1 MNIITIYFK
10 RLAIE
15 ARIGVLPRELKNTQ
29 RIYIDADIS
38 VQQNQKVDDLDIKT
52 VLDYRHLRQAII
64 EECTRKHVHLVEAL
78 GQMIAERLLNDFKEI
93 VAVKLRISKP
103 AAFDDCDA
111 VGIEFNFNR

>member
-64 EECTRKHVHLVEAL
+64 EECTREHVH
-78 GQMIAERLLNDFKEI
+78 
-93 VAVKLRISKP
+93 
-103 AAFDDCDA
+103 
-111 VGIEFNFNR
+111 

>member
-1 MNIITIYFK
+1 MNTITIFFE

-29 RIYIDADIS
+29 RIYVDADIS
-38 VQQNQKVDDLDIKT
+38 VQQEQDINDLDIKT
-52 VLDYRHLRQAII
+52 VLDYRLLRQVII
-64 EECTRKHVHLVEAL
+64 EECTREHVHLVEAL
-78 GQMIAERLLNDFKEI
+78 GQMISTRLLHDFDEV

-103 AAFDDCDA
+103 SAFDDCDA

>member
-1 MNIITIYFK
+1 MNTITIFFK

-29 RIYIDADIS
+29 RIYVDVEIS
-38 VQQNQKVDDLDIKT
+38 VQQTQDVNDLDIKT

-78 GQMIAERLLNDFKEI
+78 GQMITTRLLNDFSDV
-93 VAVKLRISKP
+93 VAIKLRISKP
-103 AAFDDCDA
+103 SAFDDCDA
-111 VGIEFNFNR
+111 VGIEFNVSR

>member
-78 GQMIAERLLNDFKEI
+78 GQMIAERLLKDFKEI

>member
-1 MNIITIYFK
+1 MNTITIFFE

-29 RIYIDADIS
+29 RIYVDADIS

-64 EECTRKHVHLVEAL
+64 EECTREHVHLVEAL